1 MARTDL
7 TRLQISLPR
16 SSIEQLEKLA
26 RSPGM
31 SRSKIV
37 AAAVAAFIQSKGADE
52 VERRFA
58 YRLDRMSNQLSR
70 IERNT
75 HIEIESVALFAR
87 YMLTVIAPVAEDD
100 DAARAIGRERFTAFV
115 SRVGQQLA
123 SGRRTFNDE
132 DEK

>member
-1 MARTDL
+1 MARTEL
-7 TRLQISLPR
+7 IRLQVSLPR
-16 SSIEQLEKLA
+16 SLSEQLEKLA
-26 RSPGM
+26 GSPGA
-31 SRSKIV
+31 SKSKIV
-37 AAAVAAFIQSKGADE
+37 AAAVSAFIQTKGADE

-75 HIEIESVALFAR
+75 HIEIESLALFVR
-87 YMLTVIAPVAEDD
+87 YMLTVIGPVAEDD

-115 SRVGQQLA
+115 RRVGQQLA
-123 SGRRTFNDE
+123 SGRRSFTDE

>member
-1 MARTDL
+1 L
-7 TRLQISLPR
+7 S
-16 SSIEQLEKLA
+16 EQLAKLA
-26 RSPGM
+26 GSPGA
-31 SRSKIV
+31 SKSKIV
-37 AAAVAAFIQSKGADE
+37 AAAVSAFIQTKGADE

-75 HIEIESVALFAR
+75 HIEIESLALFVR
-87 YMLTVIAPVAEDD
+87 YMLTVIGPVAEDD

-115 SRVGQQLA
+115 RRVGQQLA
-123 SGRRTFNDE
+123 SGRRSFTDE

>member
-16 SSIEQLEKLA
+16 SVMEQLEKLA

-37 AAAVAAFIQSKGADE
+37 AAAVTAFIQSKGADE

-58 YRLDRMSNQLSR
+58 YRLDRMSHQLSR

-75 HIEIESVALFAR
+75 HIEIESVALFVR
-87 YMLTVIAPVAEDD
+87 YMLTVIAPVGENDE
-100 DAARAIGRERFTAFV
+100 AARAIGRERFTAFV
-115 SRVGQQLA
+115 TRVGQQLA
-123 SGRRTFNDE
+123 SGRRTFSDE